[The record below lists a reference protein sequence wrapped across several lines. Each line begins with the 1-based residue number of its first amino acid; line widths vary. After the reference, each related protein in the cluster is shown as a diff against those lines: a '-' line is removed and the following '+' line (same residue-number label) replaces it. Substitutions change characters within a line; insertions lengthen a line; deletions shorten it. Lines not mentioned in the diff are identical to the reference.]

1 MTLLPKKSTP
11 QAWIDVPLF
20 GAEDPAP
27 VARQRSKKQ
36 DDDDTKVKYRRRP
49 KTARQT
55 SCQDCVAG
63 HAAGLRAGV
72 GIAAYV
78 RMEGKTELYLC
89 FLHKAEYEHREAR
102 AQ

>member
-1 MTLLPKKSTP
+1 MSLLPKKTTP
-11 QAWIDVPLF
+11 QEWTDVPLF

-55 SCQDCVAG
+55 ACQDCVVE
-63 HAAGLRAGV
+63 HPKGLRMGI
-72 GIAAYV
+72 GIASYV
-78 RMEGKTELYLC
+78 RIEGTTELYLC
-89 FLHKAEYEHREAR
+89 FHHKAEYEHREAR
-102 AQ
+102 AK